1 MPEKIIFHIDVNN
14 AFLSWEAVY
23 RMQVEGEERDLR
35 TIASAIGGDKAKR
48 HGIILAKSMEAKKYR
63 VQTGEPIGDAL
74 RKCPGL
80 VIVPPRHEIYREY
93 SQKFMNILKN
103 YSPDV
108 EQFSIDEAF
117 VDMTGTEKLFGKPLQ
132 VAEDIKKEIYDTLG
146 FTVNVGIS
154 NNKLLAKMASDF
166 EKPDK
171 VHTLFPEEIQ
181 EKMWP
186 LSVRDLFFVGKAAE
200 KKLNALGIFTIGDLA
215 QTDKEVLQSVM
226 KKQGETIWNFANG
239 KDVSFVEHNKESNK
253 GYGNSTTLSFDVSD
267 KSTAQMILM
276 SLAENIGRRLRKD
289 GVKIET
295 VSVGLRFFDMSN
307 ASHQC
312 VLEHPTY
319 ITDEI
324 HQVACDLLEEFWDG
338 TPVRLIG
345 IQTGRVTEGE
355 GSRQLSLFDTTD
367 YEKLERLDK
376 AMDSIRERFG
386 SGAVKRASLAE
397 PKNNPHL

>member
-14 AFLSWEAVY
+14 AFLSWESVY
-23 RMQVEGEERDLR
+23 RMQVEGEEQDLR

-48 HGIILAKSMEAKKYR
+48 HGIILAKSMEAKKYK
-63 VQTGEPIGDAL
+63 VQTGEPIVDAL
-74 RKCPGL
+74 RKCPEL
-80 VIVPPRHEIYREY
+80 VIVPPRHGIYREY
-93 SQKFMNILKN
+93 SKKFMNILKN

-117 VDMTGTEKLFGKPLQ
+117 VDMTGTEKLFGEPLK
-132 VAEDIKKEIYDTLG
+132 VAERIKKEIYDTLG

-171 VHTLFPEEIQ
+171 VHTLFPEEIR

-200 KKLNALGIFTIGDLA
+200 KKLNALGIYTIGDLA

-239 KDVSFVEHNKESNK
+239 NDVSFVEHNKESNK
-253 GYGNSTTLSFDVSD
+253 GYGNSTTLSVDVSD
-267 KSTAQMILM
+267 KSTAQMILL

-307 ASHQC
+307 SSHQC
-312 VLEHPTY
+312 VLDHPTN

-345 IQTGRVTEGE
+345 IQTGRVIEGE
-355 GSRQLSLFDTTD
+355 GSRQLSLFDNTD

-376 AMDSIRERFG
+376 TMDSIRERFG

-397 PKNNPHL
+397 TKNKLP

>member
-1 MPEKIIFHIDVNN
+1 MAEKIIFHIDVNN
-14 AFLSWEAVY
+14 AFLSWESVY
-23 RMQVEGEERDLR
+23 RMQAEGKERDLR

-48 HGIILAKSMEAKKYR
+48 HGIILAKSMQAKKYK
-63 VQTGEPIGDAL
+63 VQTGEPIVDAL
-74 RKCPGL
+74 RKCPHL
-80 VIVPPRHEIYREY
+80 VIVPPRHEIYLQY
-93 SQKFMNILKN
+93 SEKFMNILKN

-108 EQFSIDEAF
+108 ERFSVDEAF
-117 VDMTGTEKLFGKPLQ
+117 VDMTGTEKLFGKPRQ
-132 VAEDIKKEIYDTLG
+132 AAECIKKEIYDTLG

-186 LSVRDLFFVGKAAE
+186 LSVRELFFVGKAAE
-200 KKLNALGIFTIGDLA
+200 KKLNSLGIYTIGDLA
-215 QTDKEVLQSVM
+215 RTDKEILQSVM

-239 KDVSFVEHNKESNK
+239 KDVSFVEHHKESNK

-267 KSTAQMILM
+267 VSTAQMILL

-289 GVKIET
+289 GVKIEM
-295 VSVGLRFFDMSN
+295 VSVGLRFFDMTN

-312 VLEHPTY
+312 ILEHPTN

-324 HQVACDLLEEFWDG
+324 HQVACQLLEEFWDG

-355 GSRQLSLFDTTD
+355 GVRQLSMFDNTD

-386 SGAVKRASLAE
+386 SGAVKRASLTE
-397 PKNNPHL
+397 KRNKPL